1 VPPTARTRVAA
12 AVAAVVTVG
21 LGLGLVARGV
31 VGAWSGGVLYTVLLW
46 ELVVLV
52 APRARPGL
60 AAGVALAVSWA
71 VELSQLS
78 PYPAELA
85 RRSVAARLVLGST
98 FDASDLPWYAV
109 GAAVAL
115 LLHRTW
121 LAASASR
128 SAVSGRRLERN

>member
-1 VPPTARTRVAA
+1 MPPTARTRAA
-12 AVAAVVTVG
+12 AAAAAVVTV
-21 LGLGLVARGV
+21 GLGLVARGV

-46 ELVVLV
+46 TLVVLV
-52 APRARPGL
+52 APRTRPVL
-60 AAGVALAVSWA
+60 AAGAALAVSWA

-85 RRSVAARLVLGST
+85 RRSALARLVLGST

>member
-1 VPPTARTRVAA
+1 
-12 AVAAVVTVG
+12 
-21 LGLGLVARGV
+21 
-31 VGAWSGGVLYTVLLW
+31 VLYTVLLW
-46 ELVVLV
+46 TLVVLV
-52 APRARPGL
+52 APRTRPVL
-60 AAGVALAVSWA
+60 AAGAALAVSWA

-78 PYPAELA
+78 PYPAGLA
-85 RRSVAARLVLGST
+85 RRSALARLVLGST

-109 GAAVAL
+109 GAVVAL

>member
-1 VPPTARTRVAA
+1 MPPTVRTRAA
-12 AVAAVVTVG
+12 AAAAAVVTV
-21 LGLGLVARGV
+21 GLGLVARGV

-46 ELVVLV
+46 TLVVLV
-52 APRARPGL
+52 APRTRPVL
-60 AAGVALAVSWA
+60 AAGAALAVSWA

-85 RRSVAARLVLGST
+85 RRSALARLVLGST